1 MTETTSDGD
10 APRPAVS
17 LARDG
22 AVAILTIDNPPVNAL
37 SAAVRGGLL
46 DGIRRAEADPA
57 VAATVIVCAGRTF
70 VAGADIREF
79 GRPPIDPALPVVLA
93 AIEDAAKP
101 VVAALHG
108 TALGGGFE
116 LALACHRRVAE
127 AGARVGL
134 PEIRLGVIPGAGGT
148 QRLPRLV
155 GVERALE
162 TILSGE
168 PIGAEVAAAWGAVDE
183 IVAQGGDLRGAAL
196 AHARATIAAGA
207 RPMRTRD
214 REAMPPREAAR
225 TLLAER
231 QAALAAADPDEVAG
245 FAAIEVMTIGLE
257 RGFDAGLA
265 AERAAFVALRDS
277 PRAAAK
283 REAFFAARRKP
294 SA

>member
-1 MTETTSDGD
+1 MTDDD
-10 APRPAVS
+10 AQKPAVS
-17 LARDG
+17 FVRDG
-22 AVAILTIDNPPVNAL
+22 AVAILEIDNPPVNAL
-37 SAAVRGGLL
+37 SAVVRGGLL
-46 DGIRRAEADPA
+46 DGIHRAEADPA
-57 VAATVIVCAGRTF
+57 VAATVILCAGRTF

-93 AIEDAAKP
+93 AIETAAKP
-101 VVAALHG
+101 VVAAIHG

-134 PEIRLGVIPGAGGT
+134 PEIRLGVIPGGGGT

-155 GVERALE
+155 GVARALE
-162 TILSGE
+162 TILGGA
-168 PIGAEVAAAWGAVDE
+168 PIGAEVAATWGAVDE
-183 IVAQGGDLRGAAL
+183 IVAEGCDLRAAAL
-196 AHARATIAAGA
+196 AHARTAIAAGT
-207 RPMRTRD
+207 PPIRTRD
-214 REAMPPREAAR
+214 REAMPPGNGAR
-225 TLLAER
+225 ALLAER
-231 QAALAAADPDEVAG
+231 RAALAAADPDEVAG
-245 FAAIEVMTIGLE
+245 LAAIEVMAIGLE
-257 RGFDAGLA
+257 QGFDAGLA